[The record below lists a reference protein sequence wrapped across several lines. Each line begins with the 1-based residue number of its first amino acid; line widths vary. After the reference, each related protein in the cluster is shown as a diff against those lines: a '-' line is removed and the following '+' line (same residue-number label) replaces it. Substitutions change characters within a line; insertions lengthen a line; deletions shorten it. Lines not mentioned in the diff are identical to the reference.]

1 MINMKFSELEKQI
14 MEEKDIFKRGELIMQ
29 ITESDEVASNLA
41 RKVIR
46 KDVQNLID
54 KLRGIFQRTSAEC
67 ESTEGMT
74 DISILIEW
82 LKYIEE

>member
-1 MINMKFSELEKQI
+1 MKYSELEKQI

-29 ITESDEVASNLA
+29 ITEADEIASNLA

-67 ESTEGMT
+67 ESTESMT
-74 DISILIEW
+74 DIEILIEW